1 MNLHSI
7 DIGTGAK
14 SILSESSISPAH
26 KEEFRKKCLGFYTTT
41 TQYLITT
48 LPLCSKMLK
57 DAQYLHPDK
66 RASSASLNA
75 VSRLSLKIGTT
86 LKNHLQSVF
95 NVQEDTSVN
104 DVCDM
109 VRSQWLTYQLQEIP
123 KEWHRVETDSA
134 KKVRQQQESY
144 WREVENSWLD
154 LTPTET
160 QEKAIRIDSYWSRV
174 FDMKDDDGRLLFPQ
188 LTAFVKAFLTLSHG
202 NAGPEQ
208 GFSINKAILDA
219 HGTRLGEDTIIALR
233 RVKHRLI
240 QVGGVAKFQIT
251 RPLIDSVKL
260 SRKRYEEEQ
269 KALAEKKK
277 KKANKKG
284 NDIQDIETEIK
295 NLEKGIE
302 VADQA
307 ISEGSSNLEAHLNAK
322 HVDTKKLQADNHM
335 IQMGLQRKRKLLQ
348 ES

>member
-1 MNLHSI
+1 
-7 DIGTGAK
+7 
-14 SILSESSISPAH
+14 
-26 KEEFRKKCLGFYTTT
+26 
-41 TQYLITT
+41 
-48 LPLCSKMLK
+48 
-57 DAQYLHPDK
+57 
-66 RASSASLNA
+66 
-75 VSRLSLKIGTT
+75 
-86 LKNHLQSVF
+86 
-95 NVQEDTSVN
+95 
-104 DVCDM
+104 
-109 VRSQWLTYQLQEIP
+109 
-123 KEWHRVETDSA
+123 
-134 KKVRQQQESY
+134 
-144 WREVENSWLD
+144 
-154 LTPTET
+154 
-160 QEKAIRIDSYWSRV
+160 
-174 FDMKDDDGRLLFPQ
+174 MKDDDGRLLFPQ

-335 IQMGLQRKRKLLQ
+335 IQMGLQRKRKLLK
-348 ES
+348 EISELIKKKKAKISSAK